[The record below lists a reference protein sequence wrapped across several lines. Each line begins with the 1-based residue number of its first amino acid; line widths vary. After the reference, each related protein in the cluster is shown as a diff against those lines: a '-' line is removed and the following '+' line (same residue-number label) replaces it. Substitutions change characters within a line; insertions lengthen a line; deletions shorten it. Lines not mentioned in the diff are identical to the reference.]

1 LKKSVGASTT
11 YTNQGEDLVRYAR
24 PTDWLV
30 AMRLHQWVKNTLVF
44 LPLALTPQLL
54 SVQSVVQCVL
64 GFIAL
69 GIVCSGSYLIND
81 VLDCAADK
89 QHWSK
94 CKRPVASGL
103 ISTSSALWV
112 GVGLCTAGLLFA
124 VAING
129 LFAGFLAV
137 YIVLSLSYSYYLKTL
152 ILLDLIALAS
162 MFTLRIMMGAVLI
175 GGAINPWLPV
185 FVFLFFGGLS
195 ATKRTTELA
204 RRTQRCDHSN
214 NRRGYLETDLTIL
227 IPFGISMSMG
237 ALIILGVFLTLVAV
251 PEALYRSPLRLW
263 VAVPLL
269 LVWTLRIWTLATR
282 GALPDDPVLF
292 SLRDPLS
299 LCVGVLLGISILAA
313 HLP

>member
-1 LKKSVGASTT
+1 
-11 YTNQGEDLVRYAR
+11 
-24 PTDWLV
+24 
-30 AMRLHQWVKNTLVF
+30 MRLHHWIKNTLVF
-44 LPLALTPQLL
+44 LPLALTPQLFSL
-54 SVQSVVQCVL
+54 QSVVQCVL

-69 GIVCSGSYLIND
+69 GIACSGSYLIND
-81 VLDCAADK
+81 VLDCVADK

-112 GVGLCTAGLLFA
+112 GMGMCAVGLLFA

-129 LFAGFLAV
+129 LFAGILAV

-152 ILLDLIALAS
+152 ILLDLVALAS
-162 MFTLRIMMGAVLI
+162 MFTLRITMGAVLI
-175 GGAINPWLPV
+175 DGAINPWLPV

-195 ATKRTTELA
+195 AAKRTAELA
-204 RRTQRCDHSN
+204 RRTQRGDHSN
-214 NRRGYLETDLTIL
+214 NRRSYLETDLTML

-251 PEALYRSPLRLW
+251 PEAVYRSPLRLW
-263 VAVPLL
+263 VSVPFL

-282 GALPDDPVLF
+282 GALPDDPVFF

-299 LCVGVLLGISILAA
+299 LCVGILLGVSILAA